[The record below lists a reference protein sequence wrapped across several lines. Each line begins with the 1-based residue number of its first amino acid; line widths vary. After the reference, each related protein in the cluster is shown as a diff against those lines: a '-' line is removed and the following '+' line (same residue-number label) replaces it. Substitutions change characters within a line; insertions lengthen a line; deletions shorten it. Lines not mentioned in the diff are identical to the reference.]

1 MWCSVLV
8 KKEEF
13 SNAMNQSNHRA
24 HSLMV
29 VCSLKYCGI
38 DRPRKIE
45 KPSMNNVLKLFRL
58 QNCSKPSPPARIQQF
73 CIKDAYS

>member
-1 MWCSVLV
+1 M
-8 KKEEF
+8 
-13 SNAMNQSNHRA
+13 A
-24 HSLMV
+24 

-58 QNCSKPSPPARIQQF
+58 QNCSKLSPPAPTYAKKRQYKAAMIGEGM
-73 CIKDAYS
+73 DANTAPNFPALVLFKTIT